1 MKRICVFIFFIV
13 IAFFSLPAADFEHFD
28 AGSYEI
34 ADKLLTLSEPG
45 APMIFEDSAIFTAP
59 SNLRRVGVSFAHE
72 NFSTVYWFK
81 QLLVSQDRLNAPIPP
96 GKKVPDPYIDSGIQF
111 FVFKM
116 PENLK
121 ELEYRLVVN
130 GLWTVDPSNDLFRRD
145 KVSGVSVSV
154 LPIPQRTQKHD
165 PLNGLPK
172 DLNFLF
178 NAPSGEI
185 VSVAGDFNNWDPFM
199 YELKEGP
206 AGVYSI
212 NIPLPSGTY
221 QYVFFN
227 NGKRFTDPQNPRRIY
242 SRDGRAASVIVVP

>member
-1 MKRICVFIFFIV
+1 
-13 IAFFSLPAADFEHFD
+13 
-28 AGSYEI
+28 
-34 ADKLLTLSEPG
+34 
-45 APMIFEDSAIFTAP
+45 MIFEDSAIFTAP
-59 SNLRRVGVSFAHE
+59 SNLRRVGVAFAHE

-154 LPIPQRTQKHD
+154 LPIPQRAQKHD

-172 DLNFLF
+172 GLNFLF
-178 NAPSGEI
+178 TAPPGEI

-199 YELKEGP
+199 Y
-206 AGVYSI
+206 
-212 NIPLPSGTY
+212 
-221 QYVFFN
+221 VFL
-227 NGKRFTDPQNPRRIY
+227 IM
-242 SRDGRAASVIVVP
+242 ASVLQTRKTPAVFIHGTAGRLL